1 MVSSVRAYL
10 LFLGL
15 IALERAFELR
25 LSRRNARIAFSK
37 GGREYGGGH
46 FPTMALFHGA
56 LLFSC
61 AAEVIFFHRRLFGP
75 LAALALIGALSAQA
89 LRYWA
94 IATLGARW
102 NVRIIVVPGEEPI
115 TSGPY
120 RFIRHPNYL
129 AVILELASLPLA
141 GGAVVTALAASALN
155 ALVLARRI
163 PLEERELA
171 ADPAWRAAMLPRPRL
186 LPWLGSA

>member
-120 RFIRHPNYL
+120 RFIRHPNYV
-129 AVILELASLPLA
+129 AVALEMACVPLVHGAWLTAVLFSA
-141 GGAVVTALAASALN
+141 GN
-155 ALVLARRI
+155 ALLLSSRI
-163 PLEERELA
+163 RAEEEALGGPYA
-171 ADPAWRAAMLPRPRL
+171 AAFADRPRFLPRLSR
-186 LPWLGSA
+186 GS